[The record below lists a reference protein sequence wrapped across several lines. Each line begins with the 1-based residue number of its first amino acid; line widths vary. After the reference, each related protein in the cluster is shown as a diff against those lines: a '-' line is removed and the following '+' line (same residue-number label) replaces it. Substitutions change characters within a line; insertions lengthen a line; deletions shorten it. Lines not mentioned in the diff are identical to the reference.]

1 MGPFVSSAHPL
12 IKAGAVTQTPADIF
26 RSRISQPLLSVA
38 AGNPACNIILI
49 PSVRDLVGS
58 SVCFP
63 QGMFDKDDVGT
74 SSAKVRSLSPFV
86 CSDPF
91 SSVDGSLYVILPPP
105 HQRIRLLP
113 NPCVLNINEVSIAVS
128 SVDTLFQLRKD
139 LFFKKAA
146 EAEPEAGVVVGQNDM
161 IANVCRS
168 ILTQQ
173 SSVLPRLY
181 FFFLIVRRPT
191 LLADATRL
199 LWARIRFVGSTR
211 FILFLKKRPRTS
223 TST

>member
-12 IKAGAVTQTPADIF
+12 IKAGAITQTPAEIF
-26 RSRISQPLLSVA
+26 RSRISQPLLTVA
-38 AGNPACNIILI
+38 AANPACNIILI

-74 SSAKVRSLSPFV
+74 SSAKVRSLSPLFT
-86 CSDPF
+86 P
-91 SSVDGSLYVILPPP
+91 ILPPVLTVRSTSFCP
-105 HQRIRLLP
+105 HLTQRIRLLP

-128 SVDTLFQLRKD
+128 SVDTLFQVRKD
-139 LFFKKAA
+139 LYFKKAA
-146 EAEPEAGVVVGQNDM
+146 EAEPEAGVVAGQGDM

-173 SSVLPRLY
+173 TSVLPH
-181 FFFLIVRRPT
+181 FFFLIFRRPT
-191 LLADATRL
+191 PLADATRL
-199 LWARIRFVGSTR
+199 LWVGNR
-211 FILFLKKRPRTS
+211 FIGFTLFTLFLKKRPRTS